1 MKKDAEMNDE
11 GDSPKQDAGTSGNG
25 IKKSRNKKS
34 PKKGK
39 MPWPTLV
46 RPSKHSAGD
55 EVVRPKKKKPRV
67 MEGLMEDFLE
77 DEDAE
82 L

>member
-1 MKKDAEMNDE
+1 MNDE
-11 GDSPKQDAGTSGNG
+11 GDSPKQEAGTSGNG

-39 MPWPTLV
+39 MNWPTLV
-46 RPSKHSAGD
+46 RPSKHFSED
-55 EVVRPKKKKPRV
+55 EEVARPKKKPRV
-67 MEGLMEDFLE
+67 MEGLMEDLLE
-77 DEDAE
+77 DEDTE